1 MKHTIKIL
9 SDLEQE
15 KSKSGSQGK
24 VAVQEI
30 SPRSIP
36 MQGIKSILI
45 NVTENELKHKGLT
58 KMLTDGH
65 YFAIRPIISNLKCVF
80 KSFTMHVYYDVFI

>member
-1 MKHTIKIL
+1 MQGIKYVLINATENELKRKGEPKFL

-15 KSKSGSQGK
+15 KWKSGSPGK

-36 MQGIKSILI
+36 MQGIKSVVI
-45 NVTENELKHKGLT
+45 NATENELKRKG
-58 KMLTDGH
+58 
-65 YFAIRPIISNLKCVF
+65 
-80 KSFTMHVYYDVFI
+80 